1 MGILEELQAV
11 DTEEAAESFMQKNW
25 QMALPKE
32 ARENPNVSKYK
43 TSDDLVKGHLSA
55 VERVGKSII
64 IPDEKA
70 TPEERKAF
78 YQKLGVPE
86 KPEDYQLKA
95 PEKLHEKVK
104 VTPEVEKAFKA
115 FSAKHNLTKAQA
127 SEIYPE
133 FLLMGSQAQERAD
146 AEAKERSVAAQTAL
160 KGKWG
165 GEYDNNVALATK
177 AAETFFGPELGKTF
191 IDKPEFIERLHH
203 LGKAISEDMVKV
215 IQGSGAGGGD
225 ASVVAAAQK
234 ELSAMEAEYIEGK
247 GAWANPEDPKHEEA
261 LLKVQDL
268 RRKVLGLS

>member
-1 MGILEELQAV
+1 MGILEELREI

-70 TPEERKAF
+70 TPEEKRA
-78 YQKLGVPE
+78 YLTKLGVPE
-86 KPEDYQLKA
+86 KPEDYQLK
-95 PEKLHEKVK
+95 
-104 VTPEVEKAFKA
+104 TPENLHPSVKSKPEAEKGFRVFA
-115 FSAKHNLTKAQA
+115 AKHNLTKEQA
-127 SEIYPE
+127 AAIYPE
-133 FLLMGSQAQERAD
+133 FMTMASQTQERAE
-146 AEAKERSVAAQTAL
+146 AAAKERSVAAQTEL

-165 GEYDNNVALATK
+165 GDYDNNVALASK

-215 IQGSGAGGGD
+215 IQGSGAAGGD
-225 ASVVAAAQK
+225 QTVIAAAQK
-234 ELSAMEAEYIEGK
+234 ELSAMESEYIEGK
-247 GAWANPEDPKHEEA
+247 GAWANAEDPKHEEA

-268 RRKVLGLS
+268 RRKVLGLQ